1 VLKILKMKFDS
12 DVRLHIVLKA
22 AKVFSA
28 YGYNKTR
35 MDDIAKSVDK
45 KRSTIYYYFKNKDEV
60 FNAVVEY
67 EANILK
73 TELLDAVAN
82 VDEPMAKVRNYLVT
96 RMHVYKRVDNF
107 YKAITNNRLLHLSY
121 IEEIRRTYEQQEIG
135 LLSRILDEGIEKGQ
149 IHISDSGLAAMAIVT
164 ALKGLEMH
172 LFNNEEHSLDKKLE
186 QLLDLLF
193 FGIASREKMPDK

>member
-1 VLKILKMKFDS
+1 
-12 DVRLHIVLKA
+12 
-22 AKVFSA
+22 
-28 YGYNKTR
+28 
-35 MDDIAKSVDK
+35 
-45 KRSTIYYYFKNKDEV
+45 
-60 FNAVVEY
+60 
-67 EANILK
+67 
-73 TELLDAVAN
+73 
-82 VDEPMAKVRNYLVT
+82 
-96 RMHVYKRVDNF
+96 MHVYKRVDNF